1 MKIENIRQVEVA
13 AQIQKTG
20 QIQRCTDVLSE
31 TYINE
36 ELEAADIYLKTE
48 IREEISSTN
57 TLLRQYAEEGE
68 RQDMLLLS
76 EHQTGGRGRKG
87 RSFYSP
93 KGTGLYMSLLL
104 HPRVPAGEVHML
116 TTLAAAATAK
126 ALEKIS
132 GQAVQIKWVNDI
144 LVNGKKVVG
153 ILTEASGTVT
163 DGCFDYVIVGI
174 GINIY
179 EPIGGFPKEIQDV
192 AGAVFINPA
201 SEEMV
206 CGMQGDTEIHGTE
219 AVSGV
224 IEQQNLR
231 SRVAAEVVKQ
241 FMEFYRTF
249 PDKSYLEEYRSRSFL
264 IGKEVRVIP
273 TEQISNEE
281 TGAEQAITGNGQMV
295 NGAEEIATR
304 EVEKE
309 GIEMPVYAKVL
320 GIDEQCRLQVRYEDG
335 REELL
340 SNGEVSV
347 RER

>member
-1 MKIENIRQVEVA
+1 MKIKNIRPTKAA
-13 AQIQKTG
+13 AQVQKTG
-20 QIQRCTDVLSE
+20 QIQRYPDVLAE
-31 TYINE
+31 TYINK
-36 ELEAADIYLKTE
+36 ELKTAGIFLKTE
-48 IREEISSTN
+48 IREEIPSTN

-68 RQDMLLLS
+68 EQEMLLLA

-104 HPRVPAGEVHML
+104 HPKVPAGEVHML

-132 GQAVQIKWVNDI
+132 GKAVQIKWVNDI

-192 AGAVFINPA
+192 AGAVFLNPA

-206 CGMQGDTEIHGTE
+206 CGMQGDAEIHETE

-224 IEQQNLR
+224 IEKQNLR

-249 PDKSYLEEYRSRSFL
+249 PGKSYLEEYRSRSFL

-273 TEQISNEE
+273 TEQISNAVAA
-281 TGAEQAITGNGQMV
+281 TGAKQAITG
-295 NGAEEIATR
+295 
-304 EVEKE
+304 
-309 GIEMPVYAKVL
+309 VYAKVL